1 MLEIELQNT
10 SEAGEVPP
18 PELFRRWAV
27 AALLRRPRAEVVI
40 RIVDREES
48 AELNQRYRHQSGPT
62 NVLSFPFRV
71 PQGVPNELLGDL
83 VICAPV
89 VRQEAE
95 TQGKRVEAH
104 WAHMTVH
111 GLLHLQG
118 FNHIEED
125 DAAIMEAEEIVILEK
140 LGFPSPY
147 EEATAA

>member
-1 MLEIELQNT
+1 MLKIEIQNA
-10 SEAGEVPP
+10 SEGGEIPP
-18 PELFRRWAV
+18 PELFRRWAI
-27 AALLRRPRAEVVI
+27 AAVGTPRAEVVI

-48 AELNQRYRHQSGPT
+48 SELNERYRRKRGPT

-71 PQGVPNELLGDL
+71 PEGIPNELLGDL

-95 TQGKRVEAH
+95 AQGKRVEAH

-118 FNHIEED
+118 FDHIEQDE
-125 DAAIMEAEEIVILEK
+125 AAVMETEEIAILEK
-140 LGFPSPY
+140 LGFSSPY
-147 EEATAA
+147 EEAPGT